1 MAIKKHKLRIKIPT
15 KIKEAIITVIGVVLV
30 WRGIWLILDAI
41 DAFFFGGN
49 HFLTGVTGVAAGF
62 ALLYYLDNDLE
73 ELRVL

>member
-1 MAIKKHKLRIKIPT
+1 MATRKRPAMKIPK
-15 KIKEAIITVIGVVLV
+15 KIKEAIITVVGVVLV

-41 DAFFFGGN
+41 DAWFFGGN
-49 HFLTGVTGVAAGF
+49 HFATGVMGFMVGF

>member
-1 MAIKKHKLRIKIPT
+1 MTDRKRRHHLRIPK
-15 KIKEAIITVIGVVLV
+15 KIKEAIITVVGVVLV

-41 DAFFFGGN
+41 DSWLFGGN
-49 HFLTGVTGVAAGF
+49 HFATGVIGFAAGL

>member
-1 MAIKKHKLRIKIPT
+1 MKIPK
-15 KIKEAIITVIGVVLV
+15 KIKEAIITVVGVVLV

-41 DAFFFGGN
+41 DAWFFGGN
-49 HFLTGVTGVAAGF
+49 HFATGVMGFMVGF